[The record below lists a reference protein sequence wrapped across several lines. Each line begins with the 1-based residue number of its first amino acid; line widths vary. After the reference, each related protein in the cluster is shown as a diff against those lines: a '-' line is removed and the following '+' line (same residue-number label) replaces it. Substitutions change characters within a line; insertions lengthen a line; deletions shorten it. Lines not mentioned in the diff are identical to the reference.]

1 MPAQHNKR
9 LRTSGNSGNASHGS
23 AARWLHTLVA
33 LGMMALVMS
42 PMWASSQIGRT
53 VKQRPA
59 ATQQTSSTVKRP
71 TNPQPPQAARKGAKG
86 KNVKRIT
93 PQIPNANRNQ
103 TNKVFLENADLLR
116 ADEAISRDYQVLKGN
131 VRFRRGDM
139 YMFCDSAYFYAE
151 TSSLDAF
158 GHVRMTQGD
167 TLWVYSD
174 VLHYYGEQ
182 GVAELRSNVRLENR
196 STTLLTD
203 ALDYEINS
211 NVGYYFDGGTIVDNR
226 NNTELKSQFGR
237 YELDTKQAEFSRNV
251 HLVND
256 QYEMFTDMLEY
267 NTQSHVAHITT
278 KTLIVSDSN
287 TINTTNGWYNTSA
300 DDATLYER
308 SLITAK
314 DGKTLLGDTVYYN
327 RKHNYGEAR
336 GNVVI
341 TDPSN
346 KVILDGD
353 RGYHDDNVHY
363 SYVTGRAR
371 AREFSQKDTIY
382 LHADTLCTL
391 INYVVNDSVNDSV
404 RVLRAFNQVR
414 FFRSD
419 VQGICDSLQLS
430 EADTIINM
438 YRHAVV
444 WNLERQIFGDEINIH
459 LNDSAADWATLPTG
473 GFMAEH
479 LGEIYYDQLSG
490 KKMKA
495 WFENKELRQLDVDGN
510 VQVIMFPE
518 EKDSTYNKMVNAES
532 SHMRLNLKAKQEV
545 DRITLWPE
553 VTGKVTPLYLAKKAD
568 MYLPQFK
575 WYDTLR
581 PQSPEDIYDVSEE
594 KRQLIQTIEGG
605 TRRRS
610 GSNATAPAAT
620 VIPQN
625 NNNDNQG
632 TNPKPDNNSHE

>member
-1 MPAQHNKR
+1 
-9 LRTSGNSGNASHGS
+9 
-23 AARWLHTLVA
+23 
-33 LGMMALVMS
+33 MALMMS
-42 PMWASSQIGRT
+42 PMLWAQQP
-53 VKQRPA
+53 QRSTRVRA
-59 ATQQTSSTVKRP
+59 AAPRSSTIKRP
-71 TNPQPPQAARKGAKG
+71 TNPQPAQAARKGSKG
-86 KNVKRIT
+86 RSVSRIT
-93 PQIPNANRNQ
+93 PQIPKANRNQ
-103 TNKVFLENADLLR
+103 TNKVFLENADILK
-116 ADEAISRDYQVLKGN
+116 ANEYISRDYQVLKGN

-158 GHVRMTQGD
+158 GNVRMTQGD

-174 VLHYYGEQ
+174 VLHYYGDQ

-226 NNTELKSQFGR
+226 NNTELKSQYGR
-237 YELDTKQAEFSRNV
+237 YELDTKQAEFSRDV
-251 HLVND
+251 HLIND
-256 QYEMFTDMLEY
+256 RYEMFTDMLDY
-267 NTQSHVAHITT
+267 NTQTHIAHITSE
-278 KTLIVSDSN
+278 TLIVSDSN

-308 SLITAK
+308 AVITAK

-327 RKHNYGEAR
+327 RKRNYGEAR

-353 RGYHDDNVHY
+353 YGYHDDNAHY
-363 SYVTGRAR
+363 SYVTRRAR

-391 INYVVNDSVNDSV
+391 INHVVNDSVNDSV

-414 FFRSD
+414 FYRND
-419 VQGICDSLQLS
+419 VQGISDSLQLS

-438 YRHAVV
+438 YNHAVV
-444 WNLERQIFGDEINIH
+444 WNLERQIFGDEINVH
-459 LNDSAADWATLPTG
+459 LNDSAADWAMLPLG

-495 WFENKELRQLDVDGN
+495 WFEEKELRRLDVDGN
-510 VQVIMFPE
+510 VQVIMFPQ
-518 EKDSTYNKMVNAES
+518 EKDSTYNKMVSAES
-532 SHMRLNLKAKQEV
+532 SYMRLNLKPKQEV
-545 DRITLWPE
+545 DRITMWPE
-553 VTGKVTPLYLAKKAD
+553 VSGKVTPLYLAKKAD
-568 MYLPQFK
+568 LYLPQFQ
-575 WYDTLR
+575 WYDALR
-581 PQSPEDIYDVSEE
+581 PKSPDDIYDVSEE
-594 KRQLIQTIEGG
+594 LKQLMRTIQGG
-605 TRRRS
+605 TRRRA
-610 GSNATAPAAT
+610 GANAGLASSSPDQAASET
-620 VIPQN
+620 TLQN
-625 NNNDNQG
+625 SD
-632 TNPKPDNNSHE
+632 PSHE

>member
-1 MPAQHNKR
+1 MSASHDKRPWSVNSR
-9 LRTSGNSGNASHGS
+9 LRHVI
-23 AARWLHTLVA
+23 AACCV
-33 LGMMALVMS
+33 MALMMS
-42 PMWASSQIGRT
+42 PVVLAQT
-53 VKQRPA
+53 
-59 ATQQTSSTVKRP
+59 TSSRSIKPRVTQPVKKKPAP
-71 TNPQPPQAARKGAKG
+71 TNPQPAQAARKGAKG
-86 KNVKRIT
+86 PKVSRIT
-93 PQIPNANRNQ
+93 PQIPKANRNQ
-103 TNKVFLENADLLR
+103 TNKVFLENADVLS
-116 ADEAISRDYQVLKGN
+116 ANEAISTDYQVLKGN

-174 VLHYYGEQ
+174 VLHYYGNQ
-182 GVAELRSNVRLENR
+182 GVAELRHNVRLENR

-226 NNTELKSQFGR
+226 NNTELSSQYGR
-237 YELDTKQAEFSRNV
+237 YELDTKQAEFSRDV

-256 QYEMFTDMLEY
+256 RYEMFTELLDY
-267 NTQSHVAHITT
+267 NTQSHIAHITSE
-278 KTLIVSDSN
+278 TLIASDSN

-308 SLITAK
+308 ALIKAK
-314 DGKTLLGDTVYYN
+314 DGKTLQGDTVYYN
-327 RKHNYGEAR
+327 RSHNYGEAR

-353 RGYHDDNVHY
+353 YGYHDDNAHY
-363 SYVTGRAR
+363 SYVTRRAR

-391 INYVVNDSVNDSV
+391 INHVVNDSVNDSV

-414 FFRSD
+414 FYRSD

-444 WNLERQIFGDEINIH
+444 WNQERQIFGDEINIH

-495 WFENKELRQLDVDGN
+495 WFEEKELRRLDVDGN
-510 VQVIMFPE
+510 VQVIMFPQ

-532 SHMRLNLKAKQEV
+532 SYMRLNLKPKQEV
-545 DRITLWPE
+545 DRITMWPE
-553 VTGKVTPLYLAKKAD
+553 VTGKVTPLYLARNAD
-568 MYLPQFK
+568 MYLPQFH
-575 WYDTLR
+575 WYDMLR
-581 PQSPEDIYDVSEE
+581 PQTPDDIFDLTEE
-594 KRQLIQTIEGG
+594 QRNLWKSVEGG

-610 GSNATAPAAT
+610 GSNAGVVTQPT
-620 VIPQN
+620 QDKETTLQPVEMP
-625 NNNDNQG
+625 
-632 TNPKPDNNSHE
+632 

>member
-1 MPAQHNKR
+1 MSASHDKRPWSVNSR
-9 LRTSGNSGNASHGS
+9 LRHVI
-23 AARWLHTLVA
+23 AACCV
-33 LGMMALVMS
+33 MALMMS
-42 PMWASSQIGRT
+42 PVVLAQT
-53 VKQRPA
+53 
-59 ATQQTSSTVKRP
+59 TSSRSIKPRVTQPVKKKPAP
-71 TNPQPPQAARKGAKG
+71 TNPQPAQAARKGAKG
-86 KNVKRIT
+86 PKVSRIT
-93 PQIPNANRNQ
+93 PQIPKANRNQ
-103 TNKVFLENADLLR
+103 TNKVFLENADVLS
-116 ADEAISRDYQVLKGN
+116 ANEAISTDYQVLKGN

-174 VLHYYGEQ
+174 VLHYYGNQ
-182 GVAELRSNVRLENR
+182 GVAELRHNVRLENR

-226 NNTELKSQFGR
+226 NNTELSSQYGR
-237 YELDTKQAEFSRNV
+237 YELDTKQAEFSRDV

-256 QYEMFTDMLEY
+256 RYEMFTELLDY
-267 NTQSHVAHITT
+267 NTQSHIAHITSE
-278 KTLIVSDSN
+278 TLIVSDSN

-308 SLITAK
+308 ALIKAK
-314 DGKTLLGDTVYYN
+314 DGKTLQGDTVYYN
-327 RKHNYGEAR
+327 RSHNYGEAR

-353 RGYHDDNVHY
+353 YGYHDDNAHY
-363 SYVTGRAR
+363 SYVTRRAR

-391 INYVVNDSVNDSV
+391 INHVVNDSVNNSV

-414 FFRSD
+414 FYRSD

-444 WNLERQIFGDEINIH
+444 WNQERQIFGDEINIH

-495 WFENKELRQLDVDGN
+495 WFEEKELRRLDVDGN
-510 VQVIMFPE
+510 VQVIMFPQ

-532 SHMRLNLKAKQEV
+532 SYMRLNLKPKQEV
-545 DRITLWPE
+545 DRITMWPE
-553 VTGKVTPLYLAKKAD
+553 VTGKVTPLYLARKAD
-568 MYLPQFK
+568 MYLPQFH
-575 WYDTLR
+575 WYDMLR
-581 PQSPEDIYDVSEE
+581 PQTPDDIFDLTEE
-594 KRQLIQTIEGG
+594 QRSLWKSVEGG

-610 GSNATAPAAT
+610 GSNAGVVSQPTQDKETTLQP
-620 VIPQN
+620 VEMP
-625 NNNDNQG
+625 
-632 TNPKPDNNSHE
+632 

>member
-1 MPAQHNKR
+1 MFTSHYKR
-9 LRTSGNSGNASHGS
+9 HLVVST
-23 AARWLHTLVA
+23 RWRHFIVA
-33 LGMMALVMS
+33 CGVMMLVMS
-42 PMWASSQIGRT
+42 PVVWAQNPVGNRRPTTMQHIK
-53 VKQRPA
+53 KQP
-59 ATQQTSSTVKRP
+59 TP
-71 TNPQPPQAARKGAKG
+71 TNPQPPQAARKGSKG
-86 KNVKRIT
+86 PSVSRIT
-93 PQIPNANRNQ
+93 PQIPKVNRNQ
-103 TNKVFLENADLLR
+103 TNKVFLENADILK
-116 ADEAISRDYQVLKGN
+116 ANEAISRDYQVLKGN

-139 YMFCDSAYFYAE
+139 YMFCDSAYFYPE

-174 VLHYYGEQ
+174 VLHYYGDQ

-211 NVGYYFDGGTIVDNR
+211 NVGYYFNGGTIVDNR
-226 NNTELKSQFGR
+226 NNTELRSQYGR
-237 YELDTKQAEFSRNV
+237 YELDTKQAEFSRDV

-256 QYEMFTDMLEY
+256 RYEMFTDLLDY
-267 NTQSHVAHITT
+267 NTQSHIAHITSET
-278 KTLIVSDSN
+278 FIISDSN

-308 SLITAK
+308 ALITAK

-327 RKHNYGEAR
+327 RSRNYGEAR
-336 GNVVI
+336 GDVVI
-341 TDPSN
+341 TDPGN
-346 KVILDGD
+346 KVILDGNY
-353 RGYHDDNVHY
+353 GYHDDNAHY
-363 SYVTGRAR
+363 SFVTGRAR

-391 INYVVNDSVNDSV
+391 INFVPNDSTGGDSV

-414 FFRSD
+414 FYRSD

-438 YRHAVV
+438 YNHAVV

-479 LGEIYYDQLSG
+479 LGEVYYDQLSG

-495 WFENKELRQLDVDGN
+495 WFEEKELRRLDVDGN
-510 VQVIMFPE
+510 VQVIMFPQE
-518 EKDSTYNKMVNAES
+518 EDSTYNKMVNAES
-532 SHMRLNLKAKQEV
+532 SYLRLNLKPKQEV
-545 DRITLWPE
+545 DRITMWPE
-553 VTGKVTPLYLAKKAD
+553 VSGKVTPLYLVRKTEL
-568 MYLPQFK
+568 YLPQFQ
-575 WYDTLR
+575 WYDALR
-581 PQSPEDIYDVSEE
+581 PKTPDDIYDVSDEL
-594 KRQLIQTIEGG
+594 KQMVQSIQGG

-610 GSNATAPAAT
+610 GSNATSSTPTPAGSEPSSNLST
-620 VIPQN
+620 LETSEQP
-625 NNNDNQG
+625 
-632 TNPKPDNNSHE
+632 

>member
-1 MPAQHNKR
+1 MSFFEKQR
-9 LRTSGNSGNASHGS
+9 VSG
-23 AARWLHTLVA
+23 ARWQHAVVA
-33 LGMMALVMS
+33 CWIMALMMA
-42 PMWASSQIGRT
+42 PMVLAQNPSHA
-53 VKQRPA
+53 VKTRVAQPQRVNKHKP
-59 ATQQTSSTVKRP
+59 S
-71 TNPQPPQAARKGAKG
+71 NPQPAQAARKGAKG
-86 KNVKRIT
+86 PKVSRIT
-93 PQIPNANRNQ
+93 PQIPKANRNQ
-103 TNKVFLENADLLR
+103 TNKVFLENADILS
-116 ADEAISRDYQVLKGN
+116 ANEAVSTDYQVLKGN
-131 VRFRRGDM
+131 VRFRRGNM
-139 YMFCDSAYFYAE
+139 YMFCDSAYFYPE

-158 GHVRMTQGD
+158 GNVRMTEAD

-174 VLHYYGEQ
+174 VLHYYGDQ

-226 NNTELKSQFGR
+226 NNTELTSQFGR

-251 HLVND
+251 HLIND
-256 QYEMFTDMLEY
+256 RYEMFTDLLDY
-267 NTQSHVAHITT
+267 NTQSHIAKISSQ
-278 KTLIVSDSN
+278 TLIVSDSN

-308 SLITAK
+308 ALLTAK
-314 DGKTLLGDTVYYN
+314 DGKTLEGDTVYYN
-327 RKHNYGEAR
+327 RNRNYGEAR

-353 RGYHDDNVHY
+353 YGYHDDNAHY
-363 SYVTGRAR
+363 SYVTRHAR

-391 INYVVNDSVNDSV
+391 INHIVNDSVNDSV

-414 FFRSD
+414 FYRSD

-438 YRHAVV
+438 YNHAVV
-444 WNLERQIFGDEINIH
+444 WNLERQIFGDEINVH
-459 LNDSAADWATLPTG
+459 LNDSAADWATLPIG

-495 WFENKELRQLDVDGN
+495 WFEEKELRRLDVDGN

-532 SHMRLNLKAKQEV
+532 SYMRLNLKPKQEV
-545 DRITLWPE
+545 DRITMWPE
-553 VTGKVTPLYLAKKAD
+553 VTGKVTPLYLARKAD
-568 MYLPQFK
+568 MYLPQFH
-575 WYDTLR
+575 WYDMLR
-581 PQSPEDIYDVSEE
+581 PQTPDDIFDMTEE
-594 KRQLIQTIEGG
+594 QRNLWKSVEGG

-610 GSNATAPAAT
+610 GSNAGVVSQPTQDKETTLQP
-620 VIPQN
+620 VEMP
-625 NNNDNQG
+625 
-632 TNPKPDNNSHE
+632 

>member
-1 MPAQHNKR
+1 MACC
-9 LRTSGNSGNASHGS
+9 L
-23 AARWLHTLVA
+23 
-33 LGMMALVMS
+33 MALMMS
-42 PMWASSQIGRT
+42 PVVWAQNPVKSVKTRSVQT
-53 VKQRPA
+53 VNKHKP
-59 ATQQTSSTVKRP
+59 S
-71 TNPQPPQAARKGAKG
+71 NPQPPQAARKGAKG
-86 KNVKRIT
+86 PKVTRIT
-93 PQIPNANRNQ
+93 PQIPKANRNQ
-103 TNKVFLENADLLR
+103 TNKVFLENADLLK
-116 ADEAISRDYQVLKGN
+116 ADENISRDYQVLKGN

-174 VLHYYGEQ
+174 VLHYYGDQ

-226 NNTELKSQFGR
+226 NNTELSSAYGR
-237 YELDTKQAEFSRNV
+237 YELDTKQAEFSRDV

-256 QYEMFTDMLEY
+256 RYEMFTDLLDY
-267 NTQSHVAHITT
+267 NTQSHIAHITSE
-278 KTLIVSDSN
+278 TLIVSDSN

-308 SLITAK
+308 ALITAK

-327 RKHNYGEAR
+327 RSRNYGEAR

-341 TDPSN
+341 TDPGN
-346 KVILDGD
+346 KVILDGNY
-353 RGYHDDNVHY
+353 GYHDDNAHY
-363 SYVTGRAR
+363 SFVTGRAR

-391 INYVVNDSVNDSV
+391 INHVVTDSVNDSV

-414 FFRSD
+414 FYRND

-438 YRHAVV
+438 YNHAVV
-444 WNLERQIFGDEINIH
+444 WNLERQIFGDEINVH

-479 LGEIYYDQLSG
+479 LGENYYDQLSG

-495 WFENKELRQLDVDGN
+495 WFEDKELRRLDVDGN
-510 VQVIMFPE
+510 VQVIMFPQ

-532 SHMRLNLKAKQEV
+532 SFMRLNLKAKQEV
-545 DRITLWPE
+545 DRIIMWPE
-553 VTGKVTPLYLAKKAD
+553 VSGRVTPLYLAKKSD
-568 MYLPQFK
+568 MYLPQFQ
-575 WYDTLR
+575 WYDALR
-581 PQSPEDIYDVSEE
+581 PKTPDDIYDVSEE
-594 KRQLIQTIEGG
+594 LKQVMKSIQGG

-610 GSNATAPAAT
+610 GSNANAVVPENTSVST
-620 VIPQN
+620 ELS
-625 NNNDNQG
+625 
-632 TNPKPDNNSHE
+632 TPKTDEKP

>member
-1 MPAQHNKR
+1 MR
-9 LRTSGNSGNASHGS
+9 
-23 AARWLHTLVA
+23 HTLDRTIDARPRHA
-33 LGMMALVMS
+33 LMACVVMALLMS
-42 PMWASSQIGRT
+42 PMLWGQNNIRT
-53 VKQRPA
+53 SKPRAAQVVKKRPA
-59 ATQQTSSTVKRP
+59 P
-71 TNPQPPQAARKGAKG
+71 TNPQPVQAARKGAKG
-86 KNVKRIT
+86 PTVSRIT
-93 PQIPNANRNQ
+93 PQIPKANRNQ
-103 TNKVFLENADLLR
+103 TNKVFLENADLLS
-116 ADEAISRDYQVLKGN
+116 ANEAVSTDYQVLKGN

-174 VLHYYGEQ
+174 VLHYYGDQ
-182 GVAELRSNVRLENR
+182 GVAELRNNVRLENR

-226 NNTELKSQFGR
+226 NNTELSSKYGR
-237 YELDTKQAEFSRNV
+237 YELDTKQAEFSRDV
-251 HLVND
+251 HLIND
-256 QYEMFTDMLEY
+256 RYEMFTDLLDY
-267 NTQSHVAHITT
+267 NTQNHIAHITSE
-278 KTLIVSDSN
+278 TLIVSDSN
-287 TINTTNGWYNTSA
+287 TINTTNGWYNTGA
-300 DDATLYER
+300 DDATLYQR
-308 SLITAK
+308 ALITAK

-327 RKHNYGEAR
+327 RKFNYGEAR

-341 TDPSN
+341 TDPVN

-353 RGYHDDNVHY
+353 YGYHDENTHY
-363 SYVTGRAR
+363 SYVTRGAR

-391 INYVVNDSVNDSV
+391 INAVTTDSLTDSV

-419 VQGICDSLQLS
+419 IQGICDSLQLS

-444 WNLERQIFGDEINIH
+444 WNLDRQIFGDEINVH
-459 LNDSAADWATLPTG
+459 LNDSTADWATLPAG
-473 GFMAEH
+473 GLMAEH

-495 WFENKELRQLDVDGN
+495 YFDNKELRQLDVDGN
-510 VQVIMFPE
+510 VQVIMFPQ
-518 EKDSTYNKMVNAES
+518 EKDSTYNKMVSAES
-532 SHMRLNLKAKQEV
+532 SYMRLNLKAKQEV
-545 DRITLWPE
+545 DRITMWPE
-553 VTGKVTPLYLAKKAD
+553 VSGKVTPLFLAKKAD
-568 MYLPQFK
+568 MYLPQFQ
-575 WYDTLR
+575 WYDALR
-581 PQSPEDIYDVSEE
+581 PKTADDIFDVSDDL
-594 KRQLIQTIEGG
+594 KQLMRGIEGA

-610 GSNATAPAAT
+610 GSNAATPVVAGDAP
-620 VIPQN
+620 V
-625 NNNDNQG
+625 
-632 TNPKPDNNSHE
+632 PDQLQISETP

>member
-1 MPAQHNKR
+1 MFASHNKR
-9 LRTSGNSGNASHGS
+9 HSTVNSRLRHVI
-23 AARWLHTLVA
+23 VA
-33 LGMMALVMS
+33 CCLMALMMS
-42 PMWASSQIGRT
+42 PVVWAQNPVKSVKTRSVQT
-53 VKQRPA
+53 VNKHKP
-59 ATQQTSSTVKRP
+59 S
-71 TNPQPPQAARKGAKG
+71 NPQQPQAARKGAKG
-86 KNVKRIT
+86 PKVTRIT
-93 PQIPNANRNQ
+93 PQIPKANRNQ
-103 TNKVFLENADLLR
+103 TNKVFLENADLLK
-116 ADEAISRDYQVLKGN
+116 ADENISRDYQVLKGN

-174 VLHYYGEQ
+174 VLHYYGDQ

-226 NNTELKSQFGR
+226 NNTELSSAYGR
-237 YELDTKQAEFSRNV
+237 YELDTKQAEFSRDV

-256 QYEMFTDMLEY
+256 RYEMFTDLLDY
-267 NTQSHVAHITT
+267 NTQSHIAHITSE
-278 KTLIVSDSN
+278 TLIVSDSN

-308 SLITAK
+308 ALITAK

-327 RKHNYGEAR
+327 RSRNYGEAR

-341 TDPSN
+341 TDPGN
-346 KVILDGD
+346 KVILDGNY
-353 RGYHDDNVHY
+353 GYHDDNAHY
-363 SYVTGRAR
+363 SFVTGRAR

-391 INYVVNDSVNDSV
+391 INHVVTDSVNDSV

-414 FFRSD
+414 FYRND

-438 YRHAVV
+438 YNHAVV
-444 WNLERQIFGDEINIH
+444 WNLERQIFGDEINVH

-479 LGEIYYDQLSG
+479 LGENYYDQLSG

-495 WFENKELRQLDVDGN
+495 WFEDKELRRLDVDGN
-510 VQVIMFPE
+510 VQVIMFPQ

-532 SHMRLNLKAKQEV
+532 SFMRLNLKAKQEV
-545 DRITLWPE
+545 DRIIMWPE
-553 VTGKVTPLYLAKKAD
+553 VSGRVTPLYLAKKSD
-568 MYLPQFK
+568 MYLPQFQ
-575 WYDTLR
+575 WYDALR
-581 PQSPEDIYDVSEE
+581 PKTPDDIYDVSEE
-594 KRQLIQTIEGG
+594 LKQVMKSIQGG

-610 GSNATAPAAT
+610 GSNANAVVPENASVSTELST
-620 VIPQN
+620 
-625 NNNDNQG
+625 
-632 TNPKPDNNSHE
+632 PKTDEMP

>member
-1 MPAQHNKR
+1 M
-9 LRTSGNSGNASHGS
+9 
-23 AARWLHTLVA
+23 
-33 LGMMALVMS
+33 
-42 PMWASSQIGRT
+42 
-53 VKQRPA
+53 
-59 ATQQTSSTVKRP
+59 
-71 TNPQPPQAARKGAKG
+71 
-86 KNVKRIT
+86 
-93 PQIPNANRNQ
+93 
-103 TNKVFLENADLLR
+103 
-116 ADEAISRDYQVLKGN
+116 
-131 VRFRRGDM
+131 
-139 YMFCDSAYFYAE
+139 
-151 TSSLDAF
+151 
-158 GHVRMTQGD
+158 
-167 TLWVYSD
+167 
-174 VLHYYGEQ
+174 LHYYGDQ
-182 GVAELRSNVRLENR
+182 GVAELRHNVRLENR

-226 NNTELKSQFGR
+226 NHTELSSQYGR

-251 HLVND
+251 HLIND
-256 QYEMFTDMLEY
+256 RYEMFTDLLDY
-267 NTQSHVAHITT
+267 NTQTHIAHITSE
-278 KTLIVSDSN
+278 TLIVSDSN

-300 DDATLYER
+300 DDATLYQR

-327 RKHNYGEAR
+327 RKLNYGEAR
-336 GNVVI
+336 GNVII

-353 RGYHDDNVHY
+353 YGYHDDNAHY
-363 SYVTGRAR
+363 SYVTRRAR

-391 INYVVNDSVNDSV
+391 INHIVNDSVNDSV

-414 FFRSD
+414 FYRND
-419 VQGICDSLQLS
+419 IQGICDSLQLS

-444 WNLERQIFGDEINIH
+444 WNLERQIFGDEINVH
-459 LNDSAADWATLPTG
+459 LNDSTADWATLPTG

-510 VQVIMFPE
+510 VQVIMFPQ

-532 SHMRLNLKAKQEV
+532 SYMRLNLKPKQEV
-545 DRITLWPE
+545 DRITMWPE
-553 VTGKVTPLYLAKKAD
+553 VSGKVTPLFLAKKAD
-568 MYLPQFK
+568 MYLPQFQ
-575 WYDTLR
+575 WYDALR
-581 PQSPEDIYDVSEE
+581 PKTPDDIYDVSDEL
-594 KRQLIQTIEGG
+594 KQVMRSIQGG

-610 GSNATAPAAT
+610 GSGASAPA
-620 VIPQN
+620 V
-625 NNNDNQG
+625 DNAVSSVE
-632 TNPKPDNNSHE
+632 TNLQISDSHE

>member
-1 MPAQHNKR
+1 MLWAQQPQR
-9 LRTSGNSGNASHGS
+9 STRVR
-23 AARWLHTLVA
+23 AAAPR
-33 LGMMALVMS
+33 
-42 PMWASSQIGRT
+42 
-53 VKQRPA
+53 
-59 ATQQTSSTVKRP
+59 SSTIKRP
-71 TNPQPPQAARKGAKG
+71 TNPQHAQAARKGSKG
-86 KNVKRIT
+86 RSVSRIT
-93 PQIPNANRNQ
+93 PQIPKANRNQ
-103 TNKVFLENADLLR
+103 TNKVFLENADILK
-116 ADEAISRDYQVLKGN
+116 ANEYISRDYQVLKGN

-158 GHVRMTQGD
+158 GNVRMTQGD

-174 VLHYYGEQ
+174 VLHYYGDQ

-226 NNTELKSQFGR
+226 NNTELKSQYGR
-237 YELDTKQAEFSRNV
+237 YELDTKQAEFSRDV
-251 HLVND
+251 HLIND
-256 QYEMFTDMLEY
+256 RYEMFTDMLDY
-267 NTQSHVAHITT
+267 NTQTHIAHITSE
-278 KTLIVSDSN
+278 TLIVSDSN

-308 SLITAK
+308 AVITAK

-327 RKHNYGEAR
+327 RKRNYGEAR

-353 RGYHDDNVHY
+353 YGYHDDNAHY
-363 SYVTGRAR
+363 SYVTRRAR

-391 INYVVNDSVNDSV
+391 INHVVNDSVNDSV

-414 FFRSD
+414 FYRND

-438 YRHAVV
+438 YNHAVV
-444 WNLERQIFGDEINIH
+444 WNLERQIFGDEINVH
-459 LNDSAADWATLPTG
+459 LNDSAADWAMLPLG

-495 WFENKELRQLDVDGN
+495 WFEEKELRRLDVDGN
-510 VQVIMFPE
+510 VQVIMFPQ
-518 EKDSTYNKMVNAES
+518 EKDSTYNKMVSAES
-532 SHMRLNLKAKQEV
+532 SYMRLNLKPKQEV
-545 DRITLWPE
+545 DRITMWPE
-553 VTGKVTPLYLAKKAD
+553 VSGKVTPLYLAKKAD
-568 MYLPQFK
+568 LYLPQFQ
-575 WYDTLR
+575 WYDALR
-581 PQSPEDIYDVSEE
+581 PKSPDDIYDVSEE
-594 KRQLIQTIEGG
+594 LKQLMRTIQGG
-605 TRRRS
+605 TRRRA
-610 GSNATAPAAT
+610 GANAGLASSSPDQAASET
-620 VIPQN
+620 TLQN
-625 NNNDNQG
+625 SD
-632 TNPKPDNNSHE
+632 PSHE

>member
-1 MPAQHNKR
+1 MAVY
-9 LRTSGNSGNASHGS
+9 SGKQYRSGAS
-23 AARWLHTLVA
+23 RWRQVIVA
-33 LGMMALVMS
+33 CCVMALMMS
-42 PMWASSQIGRT
+42 PMLWAQQP
-53 VKQRPA
+53 QRSTRVRA
-59 ATQQTSSTVKRP
+59 AAPRSSTIKRP
-71 TNPQPPQAARKGAKG
+71 TNPQHAQAARKGSKG
-86 KNVKRIT
+86 PSVSRIT
-93 PQIPNANRNQ
+93 PQIPKANRNQ
-103 TNKVFLENADLLR
+103 TNKVFLENADILK
-116 ADEAISRDYQVLKGN
+116 ANEYISRDYQVLKGN

-158 GHVRMTQGD
+158 GNVRMTQGD

-174 VLHYYGEQ
+174 VLHYYGDQ

-226 NNTELKSQFGR
+226 NNTELKSQYGR
-237 YELDTKQAEFSRNV
+237 YELDTKQAEFSRDV
-251 HLVND
+251 HLIND
-256 QYEMFTDMLEY
+256 RYEMFTDMLDY
-267 NTQSHVAHITT
+267 NTQTHIAHITSE
-278 KTLIVSDSN
+278 TLIVSDSN

-308 SLITAK
+308 AVITAK

-327 RKHNYGEAR
+327 RKRNYGEAR

-341 TDPSN
+341 TDPTN

-353 RGYHDDNVHY
+353 YGYHDDNAHY
-363 SYVTGRAR
+363 SYVTRRAR

-391 INYVVNDSVNDSV
+391 INHVVNDSVNDSV

-414 FFRSD
+414 FYRND

-438 YRHAVV
+438 YNHAVV
-444 WNLERQIFGDEINIH
+444 WNLERQIFGDEINVH
-459 LNDSAADWATLPTG
+459 LNDSAADWAMLPLG

-495 WFENKELRQLDVDGN
+495 WFEEKELRRLDVDGN
-510 VQVIMFPE
+510 VQVIMFPQ
-518 EKDSTYNKMVNAES
+518 EKDSTYNKMVSAES
-532 SHMRLNLKAKQEV
+532 SYMRLNLKPKQEV
-545 DRITLWPE
+545 DRITMWPE
-553 VTGKVTPLYLAKKAD
+553 VSGKVTPLYLAKKAD
-568 MYLPQFK
+568 LYLPQFQ
-575 WYDTLR
+575 WYDALR
-581 PQSPEDIYDVSEE
+581 PKSPDDIYDVSEE
-594 KRQLIQTIEGG
+594 LKQLMRTIQGG
-605 TRRRS
+605 TRRRA
-610 GSNATAPAAT
+610 GANAGLASSSPDQAASET
-620 VIPQN
+620 TLQN
-625 NNNDNQG
+625 SD
-632 TNPKPDNNSHE
+632 PSHE

>member
-1 MPAQHNKR
+1 MLVACCLMALLMSPVVWAQSPVRAVKP
-9 LRTSGNSGNASHGS
+9 RTSQ
-23 AARWLHTLVA
+23 
-33 LGMMALVMS
+33 
-42 PMWASSQIGRT
+42 PMVR
-53 VKQRPA
+53 RPA
-59 ATQQTSSTVKRP
+59 P
-71 TNPQPPQAARKGAKG
+71 TNPQPVLAARKGAKG
-86 KNVKRIT
+86 PTVSRIT

-103 TNKVFLENADLLR
+103 TNKVFLENADLLK
-116 ADEAISRDYQVLKGN
+116 ANENISRDYQVLKGD

-139 YMFCDSAYFYAE
+139 YMFCDSAYFYPE

-158 GHVRMTQGD
+158 GNVRMTQGD

-174 VLHYYGEQ
+174 VLHYYGDQ

-226 NNTELKSQFGR
+226 NNTELTSQFGR
-237 YELDTKQAEFSRNV
+237 YELDTKQAEFSRDV
-251 HLVND
+251 HLIND
-256 QYEMFTDMLEY
+256 RYEMFTDLLDY
-267 NTQSHVAHITT
+267 NTQSHIAHITSE
-278 KTLIVSDSN
+278 TLIVSDSN

-300 DDATLYER
+300 DDATLYQR

-314 DGKTLLGDTVYYN
+314 DGKTLQGDTVYYN

-336 GNVVI
+336 GAVLI

-353 RGYHDDNVHY
+353 YGYHDDNAHY

-371 AREFSQKDTIY
+371 AREFSQQDTIY

-391 INYVVNDSVNDSV
+391 INHVVNDSVNDSV

-414 FFRSD
+414 FYRSD

-444 WNLERQIFGDEINIH
+444 WNLERQIFGDEINVH

-495 WFENKELRQLDVDGN
+495 WFEDKELRRLDVDGN
-510 VQVIMFPE
+510 VQVIMFPQ

-532 SHMRLNLKAKQEV
+532 SYMRLNLKPKQEV
-545 DRITLWPE
+545 DRITMWPE
-553 VTGKVTPLYLAKKAD
+553 VSGKVTPLFLAKRAD
-568 MYLPQFK
+568 IYLPQFK
-575 WYDTLR
+575 WYDELR
-581 PQSPEDIYDVSEE
+581 PKTPEDIYDVSDEL
-594 KRQLIQTIEGG
+594 KQLMRSIEGG

-610 GSNATAPAAT
+610 GSNATEPTAVETPKAAT
-620 VIPQN
+620 LTPVLIETP
-625 NNNDNQG
+625 
-632 TNPKPDNNSHE
+632 

>member
-1 MPAQHNKR
+1 MFASHDKRPVIVSSRLRYLLVACCVMALMMSPVALAQHQSR
-9 LRTSGNSGNASHGS
+9 
-23 AARWLHTLVA
+23 A
-33 LGMMALVMS
+33 LPG
-42 PMWASSQIGRT
+42 
-53 VKQRPA
+53 
-59 ATQQTSSTVKRP
+59 ATQPVKKTVTK
-71 TNPQPPQAARKGAKG
+71 NPQPPKAAQKGAKG
-86 KNVKRIT
+86 PKVSRIT
-93 PQIPNANRNQ
+93 PQIPKANRHQ
-103 TNKVFLENADLLR
+103 SNKVFLENADLLS
-116 ADEAISRDYQVLKGN
+116 ANEAISTDYQVLKGN
-131 VRFRRGDM
+131 VRFRRNDM

-158 GHVRMTQGD
+158 GNVRMTQGD

-174 VLHYYGEQ
+174 VLHYYGDQ
-182 GVAELRSNVRLENR
+182 GVAELRNNVRLENR

-226 NNTELKSQFGR
+226 NNTELSSRYGR
-237 YELDTKQAEFSRNV
+237 YELDTKQAEFSRDV

-256 QYEMFTDMLEY
+256 RYEMFTDLLDY
-267 NTQSHVAHITT
+267 NTQTHIAHITSE
-278 KTLIVSDSN
+278 TLIVSDSN

-308 SLITAK
+308 ALITAK
-314 DGKTLLGDTVYYN
+314 DGKTLQGDTVYYN

-346 KVILDGD
+346 KVILDGGY
-353 RGYHDDNVHY
+353 GYHDDNAHY
-363 SYVTGRAR
+363 SYVTRRAR

-391 INYVVNDSVNDSV
+391 INHVVNDSVNDSV

-414 FFRSD
+414 FFRND

-444 WNLERQIFGDEINIH
+444 WNLERQISGDEINIH

-473 GFMAEH
+473 GLMAEH

-495 WFENKELRQLDVDGN
+495 WFEEKELRRLDVDGN
-510 VQVIMFPE
+510 VQVIMFPQE
-518 EKDSTYNKMVNAES
+518 DDSTYNKMVNAES
-532 SHMRLNLKAKQEV
+532 SYLRLNLKPKQEV
-545 DRITLWPE
+545 DRITMWPE
-553 VTGKVTPLYLAKKAD
+553 VSGSVTPLFLAKNAD
-568 MYLPQFK
+568 MYLPQFH
-575 WYDTLR
+575 WYDMLR
-581 PQSPEDIYDVSEE
+581 PASPDDIYELTEE
-594 KRQLIQTIEGG
+594 QKLIWQSVEGG

-610 GSNATAPAAT
+610 GSNAATTATTT
-620 VIPQN
+620 VAIDQPS
-625 NNNDNQG
+625 
-632 TNPKPDNNSHE
+632 TTTPESIEKP

>member
-1 MPAQHNKR
+1 MVASPNKWK
-9 LRTSGNSGNASHGS
+9 GIFNARYRHVLM
-23 AARWLHTLVA
+23 ACCL
-33 LGMMALVMS
+33 MALMMS
-42 PMWASSQIGRT
+42 PMVWAQTPRSSKPRT
-53 VKQRPA
+53 AMQRP
-59 ATQQTSSTVKRP
+59 KRPQP
-71 TNPQPPQAARKGAKG
+71 TNPQPAQAARKGAKG
-86 KNVKRIT
+86 PKVSRIT
-93 PQIPNANRNQ
+93 PQIPKANRNQ
-103 TNKVFLENADLLR
+103 SNKVFLENADILS
-116 ADEAISRDYQVLKGN
+116 ANEAISTDYQVLKGN

-158 GHVRMTQGD
+158 GNVRMTQGD

-174 VLHYYGEQ
+174 VLHYYGDQ
-182 GVAELRSNVRLENR
+182 GVAELRNNVRLENR

-226 NNTELKSQFGR
+226 NNTELSSQYGR

-256 QYEMFTDMLEY
+256 RYEMFTDLLDY
-267 NTQSHVAHITT
+267 NTQSHIAHITSET
-278 KTLIVSDSN
+278 YIVSDSN

-308 SLITAK
+308 ALITAK
-314 DGKTLLGDTVYYN
+314 DGKTLQGDTVYYN
-327 RKHNYGEAR
+327 RNRNFGEAR
-336 GNVVI
+336 GDVVI

-353 RGYHDDNVHY
+353 YGYHDDNVHY

-391 INYVVNDSVNDSV
+391 INYVVKDSLGGDSV

-414 FFRSD
+414 FYRSD

-438 YRHAVV
+438 YDHAVV

-479 LGEIYYDQLSG
+479 LGEVYYDQLSG

-510 VQVIMFPE
+510 VEVIMFPQE
-518 EKDSTYNKMVNAES
+518 DDSTYNKMVNAES
-532 SHMRLNLKAKQEV
+532 SYLRLNLKPKQEV
-545 DRITLWPE
+545 DRIAMWPE
-553 VTGKVTPLYLAKKAD
+553 VTGRVTPLYLARKTD
-568 MYLPQFK
+568 LYLPQFQ
-575 WYDTLR
+575 WYDALR
-581 PQSPEDIYDVSEE
+581 PKTPDDIYDVSDEL
-594 KRQLIQTIEGG
+594 KQLTQTIQGG
-605 TRRRS
+605 KRRRS
-610 GSNATAPAAT
+610 GSNAGEASAQSAEAT
-620 VIPQN
+620 IA
-625 NNNDNQG
+625 
-632 TNPKPDNNSHE
+632 TNPQPLEKP

>member
-1 MPAQHNKR
+1 MAVY
-9 LRTSGNSGNASHGS
+9 SGKQYRNGAS
-23 AARWLHTLVA
+23 RWRQVIVA
-33 LGMMALVMS
+33 CCVMALMMS
-42 PMWASSQIGRT
+42 PMLWAQQP
-53 VKQRPA
+53 QRSTRVRA
-59 ATQQTSSTVKRP
+59 AAPRSSTVKRP
-71 TNPQPPQAARKGAKG
+71 TNPQPAQAARKGSKG
-86 KNVKRIT
+86 RSVGRIT
-93 PQIPNANRNQ
+93 PQIPKANRNQ
-103 TNKVFLENADLLR
+103 TNKVFLENADILK
-116 ADEAISRDYQVLKGN
+116 ANEYISRDYQVLKGN

-158 GHVRMTQGD
+158 GNVRMTQGD

-174 VLHYYGEQ
+174 VLHYYGDQ

-226 NNTELKSQFGR
+226 NNTELKSQYGR
-237 YELDTKQAEFSRNV
+237 YELDTKQAEFSRDV
-251 HLVND
+251 HLIND
-256 QYEMFTDMLEY
+256 RYEMFTDMLDY
-267 NTQSHVAHITT
+267 NTQTHIAHITSE
-278 KTLIVSDSN
+278 TLIVSDSN

-308 SLITAK
+308 AVITAK

-327 RKHNYGEAR
+327 RKRNYGEAR

-341 TDPSN
+341 TDPTN

-353 RGYHDDNVHY
+353 YGYHDDNAHY
-363 SYVTGRAR
+363 SYVTRRAR

-391 INYVVNDSVNDSV
+391 INHVVNDSVNDSV

-414 FFRSD
+414 FYRND

-438 YRHAVV
+438 YNHAVV
-444 WNLERQIFGDEINIH
+444 WNLERQIFGDEINVH
-459 LNDSAADWATLPTG
+459 LNDSAADWAMLPLG

-495 WFENKELRQLDVDGN
+495 WFEEKELRRLDVDGN
-510 VQVIMFPE
+510 VQVIMFPQ
-518 EKDSTYNKMVNAES
+518 EKDSTYNKMVSAES
-532 SHMRLNLKAKQEV
+532 SYMRLNLKPKQEV
-545 DRITLWPE
+545 DRITMWPE
-553 VTGKVTPLYLAKKAD
+553 VSGKVTPLYLAKKAD
-568 MYLPQFK
+568 LYLPQFQ
-575 WYDTLR
+575 WYDALR
-581 PQSPEDIYDVSEE
+581 PKSPDDIYDVSEE
-594 KRQLIQTIEGG
+594 LKQLMRTIQGG
-605 TRRRS
+605 TRRRA
-610 GSNATAPAAT
+610 GANAGLASSSPDQAASET
-620 VIPQN
+620 TLQN
-625 NNNDNQG
+625 SD
-632 TNPKPDNNSHE
+632 PSHE

>member
-1 MPAQHNKR
+1 MFASPDKQHDNVG
-9 LRTSGNSGNASHGS
+9 TSVT
-23 AARWLHTLVA
+23 RWRRAV
-33 LGMMALVMS
+33 MALCMMLMLMS
-42 PMWASSQIGRT
+42 PVVWAQ
-53 VKQRPA
+53 QRPRA
-59 ATQQTSSTVKRP
+59 VKPRVEKPQNKKKYTP
-71 TNPQPPQAARKGAKG
+71 TNPQQPQAARKGAKG
-86 KNVKRIT
+86 PKVSRIT
-93 PQIPNANRNQ
+93 PQIPKANRNQ
-103 TNKVFLENADLLR
+103 TNKVFLENADILS
-116 ADEAISRDYQVLKGN
+116 ANEAISRDYQVLKGN

-158 GHVRMTQGD
+158 GNVRMTQGD

-174 VLHYYGEQ
+174 VLHYYGDQ

-226 NNTELKSQFGR
+226 NNTELKSQYGR
-237 YELDTKQAEFSRNV
+237 YELDTKQAEFSRDV

-256 QYEMFTDMLEY
+256 RYEMFTDLLDY
-267 NTQSHVAHITT
+267 NTQTHVAHITSE
-278 KTLIVSDSN
+278 TLIVSDSN

-308 SLITAK
+308 ALITAK

-341 TDPSN
+341 TDPTN

-353 RGYHDDNVHY
+353 YGYHDDNAHY
-363 SYVTGRAR
+363 SYVTRRAR

-391 INYVVNDSVNDSV
+391 INHIVNDSVNDSV

-414 FFRSD
+414 FYRSD

-532 SHMRLNLKAKQEV
+532 SYLRLNLKAKQEV
-545 DRITLWPE
+545 DRIAMWPE
-553 VTGKVTPLYLAKKAD
+553 VSGKVTPLFLAKRAD
-568 MYLPQFK
+568 LYLPQFK
-575 WYDTLR
+575 WYDELR
-581 PQSPEDIYDVSEE
+581 PKTPDDIYDLTEE
-594 KRQLIQTIEGG
+594 QKRIWQSVEGG

-610 GSNATAPAAT
+610 GSNAVSSVSTEPDPST
-620 VIPQN
+620 TTPVVIEQP
-625 NNNDNQG
+625 
-632 TNPKPDNNSHE
+632 

>member
-1 MPAQHNKR
+1 MAVS
-9 LRTSGNSGNASHGS
+9 SGKQYRSGAS
-23 AARWLHTLVA
+23 RWRQVIVA
-33 LGMMALVMS
+33 CCVMALMMS
-42 PMWASSQIGRT
+42 PMLWAQQP
-53 VKQRPA
+53 QRSTRVRA
-59 ATQQTSSTVKRP
+59 AAPRSSTIKRP
-71 TNPQPPQAARKGAKG
+71 TNPQPAHAARKGSKG
-86 KNVKRIT
+86 PSVSRIT
-93 PQIPNANRNQ
+93 PQIPKANRNQ
-103 TNKVFLENADLLR
+103 TNKVFLENADILK
-116 ADEAISRDYQVLKGN
+116 ANEYISRDYQVLKGN

-158 GHVRMTQGD
+158 GNVRMTQGD

-174 VLHYYGEQ
+174 VLHYYGDQ

-226 NNTELKSQFGR
+226 NNTELKSQYGR
-237 YELDTKQAEFSRNV
+237 YELDTKQAEFSRDV
-251 HLVND
+251 HLIND
-256 QYEMFTDMLEY
+256 RYEMFTDMLDY
-267 NTQSHVAHITT
+267 NTQTHIAHITSE
-278 KTLIVSDSN
+278 TLIVSDSN

-308 SLITAK
+308 AVITAK

-327 RKHNYGEAR
+327 RKRNYGEAR

-341 TDPSN
+341 TDPTN

-353 RGYHDDNVHY
+353 YGYHDDNAHY
-363 SYVTGRAR
+363 SYVTRRAR

-391 INYVVNDSVNDSV
+391 INHVVNDSVNDSV

-414 FFRSD
+414 FYRND

-438 YRHAVV
+438 YNHAVV
-444 WNLERQIFGDEINIH
+444 WNLERQIFGDEINVH
-459 LNDSAADWATLPTG
+459 LNDSAADWAMLPLG

-495 WFENKELRQLDVDGN
+495 WFEEKELRRLDVDGN
-510 VQVIMFPE
+510 VQVIMFPQ
-518 EKDSTYNKMVNAES
+518 EKDSTYNKMVSAES
-532 SHMRLNLKAKQEV
+532 SYMRLNLKPKQEV
-545 DRITLWPE
+545 DRITMWPE
-553 VTGKVTPLYLAKKAD
+553 VSGKVTPLYLAKKAD
-568 MYLPQFK
+568 LYLPQFQ
-575 WYDTLR
+575 WYDALR
-581 PQSPEDIYDVSEE
+581 PKSPDDIYDVSEE
-594 KRQLIQTIEGG
+594 LKQLMRTIQGG
-605 TRRRS
+605 TRRRA
-610 GSNATAPAAT
+610 GANAGLASSSPDQAASET
-620 VIPQN
+620 TLQN
-625 NNNDNQG
+625 SD
-632 TNPKPDNNSHE
+632 PSHE

>member
-1 MPAQHNKR
+1 MLDSRDKR
-9 LRTSGNSGNASHGS
+9 HSTVSS
-23 AARWLHTLVA
+23 RWWHALVA
-33 LGMMALVMS
+33 CLVMALLMS
-42 PMWASSQIGRT
+42 PMVWAQ
-53 VKQRPA
+53 QRPSRFVKPNKT
-59 ATQQTSSTVKRP
+59 ATTGKVKRP
-71 TNPQPPQAARKGAKG
+71 TNPQPVQAARKGAKG
-86 KNVKRIT
+86 PKVSRIT
-93 PQIPNANRNQ
+93 PQIPKANRNQ
-103 TNKVFLENADLLR
+103 TNKVFLENADILK
-116 ADEAISRDYQVLKGN
+116 ANEAISTDYQVLKGN

-139 YMFCDSAYFYAE
+139 YMFCDSAYFYPE

-158 GHVRMTQGD
+158 GNVRMTQGD

-174 VLHYYGEQ
+174 VLHYYGDQ

-196 STTLLTD
+196 STTLVTD

-226 NNTELKSQFGR
+226 NNTELSSQYGR
-237 YELDTKQAEFSRNV
+237 YELDTKQAEFSRDV
-251 HLVND
+251 HLIND
-256 QYEMFTDMLEY
+256 RYEMFTDLLDY
-267 NTQSHVAHITT
+267 NTQSHIARITSET
-278 KTLIVSDSN
+278 YIVSDSN

-300 DDATLYER
+300 DDATLYQR
-308 SLITAK
+308 ALITAK

-327 RKHNYGEAR
+327 RKRNYGEAR

-341 TDPSN
+341 TDPGN

-353 RGYHDDNVHY
+353 YGYHDDNAHY
-363 SYVTGRAR
+363 SYVTGKAR

-391 INYVVNDSVNDSV
+391 INYVVRDSLGGDSV

-414 FFRSD
+414 FYRTD

-430 EADTIINM
+430 EQDTIINM

-479 LGEIYYDQLSG
+479 LGETYYDQLSG

-495 WFENKELRQLDVDGN
+495 WFQDKELRQLDVDGN

-532 SHMRLNLKAKQEV
+532 SYLRLNLKAKQEV
-545 DRITLWPE
+545 DRIVMWPE

-575 WYDTLR
+575 WYDALR
-581 PQSPEDIYDVSEE
+581 PHSPEDIYDVSDEL
-594 KRQLIQTIEGG
+594 KQLVNTIEGG
-605 TRRRS
+605 TRRRMGS
-610 GSNATAPAAT
+610 GATVETVESAPAT
-620 VIPQN
+620 TLQPN
-625 NNNDNQG
+625 
-632 TNPKPDNNSHE
+632 E

>member
-1 MPAQHNKR
+1 MLVSGNKR
-9 LRTSGNSGNASHGS
+9 HLSVGS
-23 AARWLHTLVA
+23 RWRYVIVA
-33 LGMMALVMS
+33 FSVMAMMMS
-42 PMWASSQIGRT
+42 PMVWSQNTFRT
-53 VKQRPA
+53 HKPRS
-59 ATQQTSSTVKRP
+59 TQHIKRQPTP
-71 TNPQPPQAARKGAKG
+71 TNPQPPQAARRGAKG
-86 KNVKRIT
+86 PKVTRIT
-93 PQIPNANRNQ
+93 PQIPKANRNQ
-103 TNKVFLENADLLR
+103 TNKVFLENADLLS
-116 ADEAISRDYQVLKGN
+116 ANEAVSLDYQVLKGN

-139 YMFCDSAYFYAE
+139 YMFCDSAYFYAQ

-158 GHVRMTQGD
+158 GNVRMTQGD

-174 VLHYYGEQ
+174 VLHYYGDQ
-182 GVAELRSNVRLENR
+182 GVAELRNNVRLENR

-226 NNTELKSQFGR
+226 NNTELSSQYGR
-237 YELDTKQAEFSRNV
+237 YELDTKQAEFSRDV
-251 HLVND
+251 HLIND
-256 QYEMFTDMLEY
+256 RYEMFTDLLDY
-267 NTQSHVAHITT
+267 NTQSHIAHITSE
-278 KTLIVSDSN
+278 TLIVSDSN

-308 SLITAK
+308 ALITAK
-314 DGKTLLGDTVYYN
+314 DGKTLQGDTVYYN
-327 RKHNYGEAR
+327 RNRNYGEAR

-346 KVILDGD
+346 KVILDGGY
-353 RGYHDDNVHY
+353 GYHDDNAHY
-363 SYVTGRAR
+363 SYVTKRAR

-391 INYVVNDSVNDSV
+391 INHIVNDSVNDSV

-414 FFRSD
+414 FYRSD

-444 WNLERQIFGDEINIH
+444 WNLERQIFGDEINVH

-495 WFENKELRQLDVDGN
+495 WFEEKELRRLDVDGN

-518 EKDSTYNKMVNAES
+518 EKDSTYNKMVSAES
-532 SHMRLNLKAKQEV
+532 SYMRLNLKAKQEV
-545 DRITLWPE
+545 DRITMWPE
-553 VTGKVTPLYLAKKAD
+553 VSGKVTPLYLARKTD
-568 MYLPQFK
+568 LYLPQFQ
-575 WYDTLR
+575 WYDALR
-581 PQSPEDIYDVSEE
+581 PKTPDDIYDVSDEL
-594 KRQLIQTIEGG
+594 KQLINSIQGG

-610 GSNATAPAAT
+610 GSNATQPSAITPEGDADT
-620 VIPQN
+620 SSTPQTIG
-625 NNNDNQG
+625 Q
-632 TNPKPDNNSHE
+632 P

>member
-1 MPAQHNKR
+1 MPAHHDKRHHFGGKHNSSSSS
-9 LRTSGNSGNASHGS
+9 TCWCHAI
-23 AARWLHTLVA
+23 VA
-33 LGMMALVMS
+33 CCVMALMMS
-42 PMWASSQIGRT
+42 PLAWAQQPQRAVKPRLTNTQQASS
-53 VKQRPA
+53 
-59 ATQQTSSTVKRP
+59 VKRP
-71 TNPQPPQAARKGAKG
+71 TNPQPVQAAKRGSKGPT
-86 KNVKRIT
+86 VSRIT
-93 PQIPNANRNQ
+93 PQIPKANRNQ
-103 TNKVFLENADLLR
+103 TNKVFLENADLLK
-116 ADEAISRDYQVLKGN
+116 ADENISRDYQVLQGN

-158 GHVRMTQGD
+158 SNVRMTQGD

-174 VLHYYGEQ
+174 VLHYYGDQ

-211 NVGYYFDGGTIVDNR
+211 NVGYYFDGGTVVDNR
-226 NNTELKSQFGR
+226 NNTELRSQYGR
-237 YELDTKQAEFSRNV
+237 YELDTKQAEFSRDV
-251 HLVND
+251 HLISD
-256 QYEMFTDMLEY
+256 RYEMFTDLLDY
-267 NTQSHVAHITT
+267 NTYTHIAKISTE
-278 KTLIVSDSN
+278 TLIVSDSN

-300 DDATLYER
+300 DDATLYQR
-308 SLITAK
+308 ALITAK
-314 DGKTLLGDTVYYN
+314 DGKTLEGDTVYYN
-327 RKHNYGEAR
+327 RKRNFGEAR

-353 RGYHDDNVHY
+353 YGYHDDNAHY
-363 SYVTGRAR
+363 SYVTRHAR

-391 INYVVNDSVNDSV
+391 INHVVNDSVNDSV

-414 FFRSD
+414 FYRSD

-444 WNLERQIFGDEINIH
+444 WNLERQIFGDEINVH
-459 LNDSAADWATLPTG
+459 LNDSSADWATLPAG

-495 WFENKELRQLDVDGN
+495 YFEEKELRRLDVDGN

-518 EKDSTYNKMVNAES
+518 EKDSTYNKMVSAES
-532 SHMRLNLKAKQEV
+532 SYMRLNLKSKQEV
-545 DRITLWPE
+545 DRITMWPE
-553 VTGKVTPLYLAKKAD
+553 VSGKVTPLYLAKKAD

-575 WYDTLR
+575 WYDALR
-581 PQSPEDIYDVSEE
+581 PKSPDDIYDVSDDL
-594 KRQLIQTIEGG
+594 KQLFQSIEGG

-610 GSNATAPAAT
+610 GSGAAT
-620 VIPQN
+620 PVV
-625 NNNDNQG
+625 DNTGQSS
-632 TNPKPDNNSHE
+632 TLQSQ

>member
-1 MPAQHNKR
+1 MFFLHNKR
-9 LRTSGNSGNASHGS
+9 HLIVDSRLRHVV
-23 AARWLHTLVA
+23 VA
-33 LGMMALVMS
+33 CCMMALMMS
-42 PMWASSQIGRT
+42 PVVLAQTTSRATKPRVTQ
-53 VKQRPA
+53 PA
-59 ATQQTSSTVKRP
+59 KKMPPP

-86 KNVKRIT
+86 PKVSRIT
-93 PQIPNANRNQ
+93 PQIPKANRNQ
-103 TNKVFLENADLLR
+103 TNKVFLENADLLS
-116 ADEAISRDYQVLKGN
+116 ANEAISRDYQVLKGN

-174 VLHYYGEQ
+174 VLHYYGDQ
-182 GVAELRSNVRLENR
+182 GVAELRHNVRLENR

-226 NNTELKSQFGR
+226 NNTELSSQYGR
-237 YELDTKQAEFSRNV
+237 YELDTKHAEFSRDV

-256 QYEMFTDMLEY
+256 RYEMFTELLDY
-267 NTQSHVAHITT
+267 NTQSHYAHITSE
-278 KTLIVSDSN
+278 TLIVSDSN

-308 SLITAK
+308 ALITAK
-314 DGKTLLGDTVYYN
+314 DGKTLQGDTVYYN
-327 RKHNYGEAR
+327 RNRNYGEAR
-336 GNVVI
+336 GDVVI

-346 KVILDGD
+346 KVILDGQY
-353 RGYHDDNVHY
+353 GYHDDNAHY

-391 INYVVNDSVNDSV
+391 INHIVNDSVNDSV

-414 FFRSD
+414 FYRSD

-479 LGEIYYDQLSG
+479 LGDIYYDQLSG

-495 WFENKELRQLDVDGN
+495 WFEEKELRRLDVDGN
-510 VQVIMFPE
+510 VQVIMFPQ

-532 SHMRLNLKAKQEV
+532 SYLRLNLKPKQEV
-545 DRITLWPE
+545 DRITMWPE
-553 VTGKVTPLYLAKKAD
+553 VSGKVIPLYLSKKSE
-568 MYLPQFK
+568 MYLPQFH
-575 WYDTLR
+575 WYDMLR
-581 PQSPEDIYDVSEE
+581 PRTPDDIFDLSDEQRRVWQSV
-594 KRQLIQTIEGG
+594 EGG

-610 GSNATAPAAT
+610 GSNATAQPESDSAAPAST
-620 VIPQN
+620 PTTLQTS
-625 NNNDNQG
+625 DQ
-632 TNPKPDNNSHE
+632 P

>member
-1 MPAQHNKR
+1 MFASHNKR
-9 LRTSGNSGNASHGS
+9 HSTVNSRLRHVI
-23 AARWLHTLVA
+23 VA
-33 LGMMALVMS
+33 CCLMALMMS
-42 PMWASSQIGRT
+42 PVVWAQNPVKSVKTRSVQT
-53 VKQRPA
+53 VNKHKP
-59 ATQQTSSTVKRP
+59 S
-71 TNPQPPQAARKGAKG
+71 NPQPPQAARKGAKG
-86 KNVKRIT
+86 PKVTRIT
-93 PQIPNANRNQ
+93 PQIPKANRNQ
-103 TNKVFLENADLLR
+103 TNKVFLENADLLK
-116 ADEAISRDYQVLKGN
+116 ADENISRDYQVLKGN

-174 VLHYYGEQ
+174 VLHYYGDQ

-226 NNTELKSQFGR
+226 NNTELSSAYGR
-237 YELDTKQAEFSRNV
+237 YELDTKQAEFSRDV

-256 QYEMFTDMLEY
+256 RYEMFTDLLDY
-267 NTQSHVAHITT
+267 NTQSHIAHITSE
-278 KTLIVSDSN
+278 TLIVSDSN

-308 SLITAK
+308 ALITAK

-327 RKHNYGEAR
+327 RSRNYGEAR

-341 TDPSN
+341 TDPGN
-346 KVILDGD
+346 KVILDGNY
-353 RGYHDDNVHY
+353 GYHDDNAHY
-363 SYVTGRAR
+363 SFVTGRAR

-391 INYVVNDSVNDSV
+391 INHIVTDSVNDSV

-414 FFRSD
+414 FYRND

-438 YRHAVV
+438 YNHAVV
-444 WNLERQIFGDEINIH
+444 WNLERQIFGDEINVH

-479 LGEIYYDQLSG
+479 LGETYYDQLSG

-495 WFENKELRQLDVDGN
+495 WFEDKELRRLDVDGN
-510 VQVIMFPE
+510 VLVIMFPQ

-532 SHMRLNLKAKQEV
+532 SFMRLNLKAKQEV
-545 DRITLWPE
+545 DRITMWPE
-553 VTGKVTPLYLAKKAD
+553 VSGRVTPLYLAKKSD
-568 MYLPQFK
+568 MYLPQFQ
-575 WYDTLR
+575 WYDALR
-581 PQSPEDIYDVSEE
+581 PKTPDDIYDVSEE
-594 KRQLIQTIEGG
+594 LKQVMKSIQGG

-610 GSNATAPAAT
+610 GSNANAVVPENTSVST
-620 VIPQN
+620 ELS
-625 NNNDNQG
+625 
-632 TNPKPDNNSHE
+632 TPKTDEMP

>member
-1 MPAQHNKR
+1 MFASHNKR
-9 LRTSGNSGNASHGS
+9 HSTVNSRLRHVI
-23 AARWLHTLVA
+23 VA
-33 LGMMALVMS
+33 CCLMALMMS
-42 PMWASSQIGRT
+42 PVVWAQNPVKSVKTRSVQT
-53 VKQRPA
+53 VNKHKP
-59 ATQQTSSTVKRP
+59 S
-71 TNPQPPQAARKGAKG
+71 NPQPPQAARKGAKG
-86 KNVKRIT
+86 PKVTRIT
-93 PQIPNANRNQ
+93 PQIPKANRNQ
-103 TNKVFLENADLLR
+103 TNKVFLENADLLK
-116 ADEAISRDYQVLKGN
+116 ADENISRDYQVLKGN

-174 VLHYYGEQ
+174 VLHYYGDQ

-226 NNTELKSQFGR
+226 NNTELSSAYGR
-237 YELDTKQAEFSRNV
+237 YELDTKQAEFSRDV

-256 QYEMFTDMLEY
+256 RYEMFTDLLDY
-267 NTQSHVAHITT
+267 NTQSHIAHITSE
-278 KTLIVSDSN
+278 TLIVSDSN

-308 SLITAK
+308 ALITAK

-327 RKHNYGEAR
+327 RSRNYGEAR

-341 TDPSN
+341 TDPGN
-346 KVILDGD
+346 KVILDGNY
-353 RGYHDDNVHY
+353 GYHDDNAHY
-363 SYVTGRAR
+363 SFVTGRAR

-391 INYVVNDSVNDSV
+391 INHVVTDSVNDSV

-414 FFRSD
+414 FYRND

-438 YRHAVV
+438 YNHAVV
-444 WNLERQIFGDEINIH
+444 WNLERQIFGDEINVH

-495 WFENKELRQLDVDGN
+495 WFEDKELRRLDVDGN
-510 VQVIMFPE
+510 VQVIMFPQ

-532 SHMRLNLKAKQEV
+532 SFMRLNLKAKQEV
-545 DRITLWPE
+545 DRIIMWPE
-553 VTGKVTPLYLAKKAD
+553 VSGRVTPLYLAKKSD
-568 MYLPQFK
+568 MYLPQFQ
-575 WYDTLR
+575 WYDALR
-581 PQSPEDIYDVSEE
+581 PKTPDDIYDVSEE
-594 KRQLIQTIEGG
+594 LKQVMKSIQGG

-610 GSNATAPAAT
+610 GSNANAVVPENTSVST
-620 VIPQN
+620 ELS
-625 NNNDNQG
+625 
-632 TNPKPDNNSHE
+632 TPKTDEMP

>member
-1 MPAQHNKR
+1 MLASRNKR
-9 LRTSGNSGNASHGS
+9 YSIFNRRCCHAV
-23 AARWLHTLVA
+23 VA
-33 LGMMALVMS
+33 CLAMMLLMS
-42 PMWASSQIGRT
+42 PMVWA
-53 VKQRPA
+53 QRPSRA
-59 ATQQTSSTVKRP
+59 VKPSKPVRVSNTKRP
-71 TNPQPPQAARKGAKG
+71 TNPQPAQAARKGAKG
-86 KNVKRIT
+86 PKVSRIT
-93 PQIPNANRNQ
+93 PQIPKANRNQ
-103 TNKVFLENADLLR
+103 TNKVFLENADILK
-116 ADEAISRDYQVLKGN
+116 ANEAVSTDYQVLKGN

-158 GHVRMTQGD
+158 GNVRMTQGD

-174 VLHYYGEQ
+174 VLHYYGDQ

-226 NNTELKSQFGR
+226 NNTELSSSYGR
-237 YELDTKQAEFSRNV
+237 YELDTKQAEFSRDV
-251 HLVND
+251 HLIND
-256 QYEMFTDMLEY
+256 RYEMFTDLLDY
-267 NTQSHVAHITT
+267 NTQSHVAHITSE
-278 KTLIVSDSN
+278 TLIVSDSN

-327 RKHNYGEAR
+327 RKRNYGEAR
-336 GNVVI
+336 GSVVI
-341 TDPSN
+341 TDPTN

-353 RGYHDDNVHY
+353 YGYHDDNAHY
-363 SYVTGRAR
+363 SYVTGKAR
-371 AREFSQKDTIY
+371 AREFSQQDTIY

-391 INYVVNDSVNDSV
+391 INHVVTDSVNDSV

-414 FFRSD
+414 FYRSD

-459 LNDSAADWATLPTG
+459 LNDSSADWATLPTG

-532 SHMRLNLKAKQEV
+532 SYLRLNLKAKQEV
-545 DRITLWPE
+545 DRIVMWPE
-553 VTGKVTPLYLAKKAD
+553 VSGKVTPLFLAKKAD

-575 WYDTLR
+575 WYDALR
-581 PQSPEDIYDVSEE
+581 PKSPDDIYDVSDEL
-594 KRQLIQTIEGG
+594 KQLVNSIEGG

-610 GSNATAPAAT
+610 GSGATTPVVNDSQTETTTTPKST
-620 VIPQN
+620 V
-625 NNNDNQG
+625 
-632 TNPKPDNNSHE
+632 NP

>member
-1 MPAQHNKR
+1 MFASHNKR
-9 LRTSGNSGNASHGS
+9 HSTVNSRLRHVI
-23 AARWLHTLVA
+23 VA
-33 LGMMALVMS
+33 CCLMALMMS
-42 PMWASSQIGRT
+42 PVVWAQNPVKSVKTRSVQT
-53 VKQRPA
+53 VNKHKP
-59 ATQQTSSTVKRP
+59 S
-71 TNPQPPQAARKGAKG
+71 NPQPPQAARKGAKG
-86 KNVKRIT
+86 PKVTRIT
-93 PQIPNANRNQ
+93 PQIPKANRNQ
-103 TNKVFLENADLLR
+103 TNKVFLENADLLK
-116 ADEAISRDYQVLKGN
+116 ADENISRDYQVLKGN

-174 VLHYYGEQ
+174 VLHYYGDQ

-226 NNTELKSQFGR
+226 NNTELSSAYGR
-237 YELDTKQAEFSRNV
+237 YELDTKQAEFSRDV

-256 QYEMFTDMLEY
+256 RYEMFTDLLDY
-267 NTQSHVAHITT
+267 NTQSHIAHITSE
-278 KTLIVSDSN
+278 TLIVSDSN

-308 SLITAK
+308 ALITAK

-327 RKHNYGEAR
+327 RSRNYGEAR

-341 TDPSN
+341 TDPGN
-346 KVILDGD
+346 KVILDGNY
-353 RGYHDDNVHY
+353 GYHDDNAHY
-363 SYVTGRAR
+363 SFVTGRAR

-391 INYVVNDSVNDSV
+391 INHVVTDSVNDSV

-414 FFRSD
+414 FYRND

-438 YRHAVV
+438 YNHAVV
-444 WNLERQIFGDEINIH
+444 WNLERQIFGDEINVH

-479 LGEIYYDQLSG
+479 LGENYYDQLSG

-495 WFENKELRQLDVDGN
+495 WFEDKELRRLDVDGN
-510 VQVIMFPE
+510 VQVIMFPQ

-532 SHMRLNLKAKQEV
+532 SFMRLNLKAKQEV
-545 DRITLWPE
+545 DRITMWPE
-553 VTGKVTPLYLAKKAD
+553 VSGRVTPLYLAKKSD
-568 MYLPQFK
+568 MYLPQFQ
-575 WYDTLR
+575 WYDALR
-581 PQSPEDIYDVSEE
+581 PKTPDDIYDVSEE
-594 KRQLIQTIEGG
+594 LKQVMKSIQGG

-610 GSNATAPAAT
+610 GSNANAVVPENTSVST
-620 VIPQN
+620 ELS
-625 NNNDNQG
+625 
-632 TNPKPDNNSHE
+632 TPKTDEMP

>member
-1 MPAQHNKR
+1 MSFFEKQR
-9 LRTSGNSGNASHGS
+9 VSG
-23 AARWLHTLVA
+23 ARWQHAVVA
-33 LGMMALVMS
+33 CCIMALMMA
-42 PMWASSQIGRT
+42 PMVLAQNPSRA
-53 VKQRPA
+53 VKTRVAQPQRVNKHKP
-59 ATQQTSSTVKRP
+59 S
-71 TNPQPPQAARKGAKG
+71 NPQPAQAARKGAKG
-86 KNVKRIT
+86 PKVSRIT
-93 PQIPNANRNQ
+93 PQIPKANRNQ
-103 TNKVFLENADLLR
+103 TNKVFLENADILS
-116 ADEAISRDYQVLKGN
+116 ANEAVSTDYQVLKGN
-131 VRFRRGDM
+131 VRFRRGNM
-139 YMFCDSAYFYAE
+139 YMFCDSAYFYPE

-158 GHVRMTQGD
+158 GNVRMTEAD

-174 VLHYYGEQ
+174 VLHYYGDQ

-226 NNTELKSQFGR
+226 NNTELSSQFGR

-251 HLVND
+251 HLIND
-256 QYEMFTDMLEY
+256 RYEMFTDLLDY
-267 NTQSHVAHITT
+267 NTQSHIAKISSQ
-278 KTLIVSDSN
+278 TLIVSDSN
-287 TINTTNGWYNTSA
+287 TINPTTGWYNPSA

-308 SLITAK
+308 ALLTAK
-314 DGKTLLGDTVYYN
+314 DGKTLEGDTVYYN
-327 RKHNYGEAR
+327 RNRNYGEAR

-353 RGYHDDNVHY
+353 YGYHDDNAHY
-363 SYVTGRAR
+363 SYVTRHAR

-391 INYVVNDSVNDSV
+391 INHIVNDSVNDSV

-414 FFRSD
+414 FYRSD

-438 YRHAVV
+438 YNHAVV
-444 WNLERQIFGDEINIH
+444 WNLERQIFGDEINVH
-459 LNDSAADWATLPTG
+459 LNDSAADWATLPIG

-495 WFENKELRQLDVDGN
+495 WFEEKELRRLDVDGN

-532 SHMRLNLKAKQEV
+532 SYMRLNLKPKQEV
-545 DRITLWPE
+545 DRITMWPE
-553 VTGKVTPLYLAKKAD
+553 VSGKVTPLYLAKKSD
-568 MYLPQFK
+568 LYLPQFQ
-575 WYDTLR
+575 WYDALR
-581 PQSPEDIYDVSEE
+581 PKSPEDIYDVSDEL
-594 KRQLIQTIEGG
+594 KQLMQSIQSG

-610 GSNATAPAAT
+610 GSNASLTASPIADESKQSSSST
-620 VIPQN
+620 LQ
-625 NNNDNQG
+625 
-632 TNPKPDNNSHE
+632 TSESHE

>member
-1 MPAQHNKR
+1 MLDSRDKR
-9 LRTSGNSGNASHGS
+9 HS
-23 AARWLHTLVA
+23 AATGRWWHALVA
-33 LGMMALVMS
+33 CLAMALLMS
-42 PMWASSQIGRT
+42 PMMWAQRSSRP
-53 VKQRPA
+53 VKFNK
-59 ATQQTSSTVKRP
+59 TSTVGKMKRP
-71 TNPQPPQAARKGAKG
+71 TNPQPAQAARKGSKG
-86 KNVKRIT
+86 PKVSRIT
-93 PQIPNANRNQ
+93 PQIPKANRNQ
-103 TNKVFLENADLLR
+103 TNKVFLENADILK
-116 ADEAISRDYQVLKGN
+116 ANEAISTDYQVLKGN

-158 GHVRMTQGD
+158 GNVRMTQGD

-174 VLHYYGEQ
+174 VLHYYGDQ

-226 NNTELKSQFGR
+226 NNTELSSQFGR
-237 YELDTKQAEFSRNV
+237 YELDTKQAEFSRDV
-251 HLVND
+251 HLIND
-256 QYEMFTDMLEY
+256 RYEMFTDLLDY
-267 NTQSHVAHITT
+267 NTQSHIARITSE
-278 KTLIVSDSN
+278 TLIVSDSN

-300 DDATLYER
+300 DDATLYQR
-308 SLITAK
+308 ALITAK

-327 RKHNYGEAR
+327 RKRNYGEAR

-341 TDPSN
+341 TDPGN

-353 RGYHDDNVHY
+353 YGYHDDNSHY

-391 INYVVNDSVNDSV
+391 INHVVIDSVGDDSV

-414 FFRSD
+414 FYRSD

-444 WNLERQIFGDEINIH
+444 WNLERQIFGDEINVH
-459 LNDSAADWATLPTG
+459 LNDSVADWATLPTG

-518 EKDSTYNKMVNAES
+518 EDDSTYNKMVNAES
-532 SHMRLNLKAKQEV
+532 SYLRLNLKAKQEV
-545 DRITLWPE
+545 DRIVMWPE
-553 VTGKVTPLYLAKKAD
+553 VSGKVTPLFLAKKAD

-575 WYDTLR
+575 WYDALR
-581 PQSPEDIYDVSEE
+581 PKSPDDIYDVNDEL
-594 KRQLIQTIEGG
+594 KQLVKTIEGG

-610 GSNATAPAAT
+610 GSGAAVTA
-620 VIPQN
+620 VSDIS
-625 NNNDNQG
+625 
-632 TNPKPDNNSHE
+632 TNPTSDETSHE

>member
-1 MPAQHNKR
+1 MPDSHNKR
-9 LRTSGNSGNASHGS
+9 YSTVNS
-23 AARWLHTLVA
+23 RWRHVIVA
-33 LGMMALVMS
+33 CCLMALLMS
-42 PMWASSQIGRT
+42 PVVWAQSPARN
-53 VKQRPA
+53 VKPRISKPIKKHSA
-59 ATQQTSSTVKRP
+59 P
-71 TNPQPPQAARKGAKG
+71 TNPQPAQAARRGAKG
-86 KNVKRIT
+86 PKVSRIT
-93 PQIPNANRNQ
+93 PQIPKASRRQ
-103 TNKVFLENADLLR
+103 TNKVFLENADLLS
-116 ADEAISRDYQVLKGN
+116 ANEAVSLDYQVLKGN

-158 GHVRMTQGD
+158 GNVRMTQGD

-174 VLHYYGEQ
+174 VLHYYGDQ

-226 NNTELKSQFGR
+226 NNTELSSQYGR
-237 YELDTKQAEFSRNV
+237 YELDTKQAEFSRDV
-251 HLVND
+251 HLIND
-256 QYEMFTDMLEY
+256 RYEMFTDLLDY
-267 NTQSHVAHITT
+267 NTQSHIAHITSE
-278 KTLIVSDSN
+278 TLIVSDSN

-300 DDATLYER
+300 DDATLYQR

-327 RKHNYGEAR
+327 RTHNYGEAR

-346 KVILDGD
+346 KVILDGNY
-353 RGYHDDNVHY
+353 GYHDDNAHY
-363 SYVTGRAR
+363 SYVTGCAR

-391 INYVVNDSVNDSV
+391 INHVVNDSVNDSV

-414 FFRSD
+414 FYRSD

-438 YRHAVV
+438 YNHAVV

-479 LGEIYYDQLSG
+479 LGEVYYDQLSG

-495 WFENKELRQLDVDGN
+495 WFENKELRRLDVDGN
-510 VQVIMFPE
+510 VQVIMYPQ

-545 DRITLWPE
+545 DRITMWPE
-553 VTGKVTPLYLAKKAD
+553 VSGKVIPLFLAKKAD
-568 MYLPQFK
+568 LYLPQFK
-575 WYDTLR
+575 WYDALR
-581 PQSPEDIYDVSEE
+581 PSSPDDIFDVSDDL
-594 KRQLIQTIEGG
+594 KQVMQSIQGG
-605 TRRRS
+605 TRRRA
-610 GSNATAPAAT
+610 GSNAASAVATDGTATSGAVESSSST
-620 VIPQN
+620 LQIN
-625 NNNDNQG
+625 N
-632 TNPKPDNNSHE
+632 

>member
-1 MPAQHNKR
+1 MLASHNKR
-9 LRTSGNSGNASHGS
+9 HLSVGNRWRHVIVASC
-23 AARWLHTLVA
+23 L
-33 LGMMALVMS
+33 MMLLMS
-42 PMWASSQIGRT
+42 PMVWAQTPIRSHKPRSTQHIK
-53 VKQRPA
+53 KQP
-59 ATQQTSSTVKRP
+59 TP
-71 TNPQPPQAARKGAKG
+71 TNPQQPQAARKGSKG
-86 KNVKRIT
+86 PTVTRIT
-93 PQIPNANRNQ
+93 PQIPKANRNQ
-103 TNKVFLENADLLR
+103 TNKVFLENADILK
-116 ADEAISRDYQVLKGN
+116 ANEAISRDYQVLKGN

-139 YMFCDSAYFYAE
+139 YMFCDSAYFYPE

-174 VLHYYGEQ
+174 VLHYYGDQ

-196 STTLLTD
+196 STTLVTD

-226 NNTELKSQFGR
+226 NNTELSSQYGR
-237 YELDTKQAEFSRNV
+237 YELDTKQAEFSRDV
-251 HLVND
+251 HLIND
-256 QYEMFTDMLEY
+256 RYEMFTDLLDY
-267 NTQSHVAHITT
+267 NTQTHIAHITT
-278 KTLIVSDSN
+278 ETFIVSDSN

-308 SLITAK
+308 ALITAK

-327 RKHNYGEAR
+327 RNRNFGEAR
-336 GNVVI
+336 GNVII
-341 TDPSN
+341 TDPGN
-346 KVILDGD
+346 KVILDGNY
-353 RGYHDDNVHY
+353 GYHDDNAHY

-391 INYVVNDSVNDSV
+391 INYVVNDSAGGDSV

-414 FFRSD
+414 FYRSD

-438 YRHAVV
+438 YNHAVV

-495 WFENKELRQLDVDGN
+495 WFEDKELRRLDVDGN
-510 VQVIMFPE
+510 VQVIMFPQ

-532 SHMRLNLKAKQEV
+532 SYMRLNLKPKQEV
-545 DRITLWPE
+545 DRITMWPE
-553 VTGKVTPLYLAKKAD
+553 VSGKVTPLYLARKTD
-568 MYLPQFK
+568 MYLPQFQ
-575 WYDTLR
+575 WYDALR
-581 PQSPEDIYDVSEE
+581 PKTPDDIYDVSDEL
-594 KRQLIQTIEGG
+594 KQMVQSIQGG

-610 GSNATAPAAT
+610 GSNAAQTSTTVEENAT
-620 VIPQN
+620 SVSTPQ
-625 NNNDNQG
+625 
-632 TNPKPDNNSHE
+632 TNEQP

>member
-1 MPAQHNKR
+1 MAVY
-9 LRTSGNSGNASHGS
+9 SGKQYRNGAS
-23 AARWLHTLVA
+23 RWRQVIVA
-33 LGMMALVMS
+33 CCVMALMMS
-42 PMWASSQIGRT
+42 PMLWAQQP
-53 VKQRPA
+53 QRSTRVRA
-59 ATQQTSSTVKRP
+59 AAPRSSTVKRP
-71 TNPQPPQAARKGAKG
+71 TNPQHAQAARKGSKG
-86 KNVKRIT
+86 RSVSRIT
-93 PQIPNANRNQ
+93 PQIPKANRNQ
-103 TNKVFLENADLLR
+103 TNKVFLENADILK
-116 ADEAISRDYQVLKGN
+116 ANEYISRDYQVLKGN

-158 GHVRMTQGD
+158 GNVRMTQGD

-174 VLHYYGEQ
+174 VLHYYGDQ

-226 NNTELKSQFGR
+226 NNTELKSQYGR
-237 YELDTKQAEFSRNV
+237 YELDTKQAEFSRDV
-251 HLVND
+251 HLIND
-256 QYEMFTDMLEY
+256 RYEMFTDMLDY
-267 NTQSHVAHITT
+267 NTQTHIAHITSE
-278 KTLIVSDSN
+278 TLIVSDSN

-308 SLITAK
+308 AVITAK

-327 RKHNYGEAR
+327 RKRNYGEAR

-353 RGYHDDNVHY
+353 YGYHDDNAHY
-363 SYVTGRAR
+363 SYVTRRAR

-391 INYVVNDSVNDSV
+391 INHVVNDSVNDSV

-414 FFRSD
+414 FYRND

-438 YRHAVV
+438 YNHAVV
-444 WNLERQIFGDEINIH
+444 WNLERQIFGDEINVH
-459 LNDSAADWATLPTG
+459 LNDSAADWAMLPLG

-495 WFENKELRQLDVDGN
+495 WFEDKELRRLDVDGN
-510 VQVIMFPE
+510 VQVIMFPQ
-518 EKDSTYNKMVNAES
+518 EKDSTYNKMVSAES
-532 SHMRLNLKAKQEV
+532 SYMRLNLKPKQEV
-545 DRITLWPE
+545 DRITMWPE
-553 VTGKVTPLYLAKKAD
+553 VSGKVTPLYLAKKAD
-568 MYLPQFK
+568 LYLPQFQ
-575 WYDTLR
+575 WYDALR
-581 PQSPEDIYDVSEE
+581 PKSPDDIYDVSEE
-594 KRQLIQTIEGG
+594 LKQLMRTIQGG
-605 TRRRS
+605 TRRRA
-610 GSNATAPAAT
+610 GANAGLASSSPDQAASET
-620 VIPQN
+620 TLQN
-625 NNNDNQG
+625 SD
-632 TNPKPDNNSHE
+632 PSHE

>member
-1 MPAQHNKR
+1 MPASSNMRQWTVNKR
-9 LRTSGNSGNASHGS
+9 WRH
-23 AARWLHTLVA
+23 LVA
-33 LGMMALVMS
+33 VCCLMALMMS
-42 PMWASSQIGRT
+42 PMVWAQNPSRP
-53 VKQRPA
+53 VKSRP
-59 ATQQTSSTVKRP
+59 TQQVNKHKP
-71 TNPQPPQAARKGAKG
+71 TNPQSPQAARKGSKG
-86 KNVKRIT
+86 PTVKRIT
-93 PQIPNANRNQ
+93 PQIPKANRNQ
-103 TNKVFLENADLLR
+103 TNKVFLENADILK
-116 ADEAISRDYQVLKGN
+116 ANEAVSTDYQVLKGN

-174 VLHYYGEQ
+174 VLHYYGDQ

-226 NNTELKSQFGR
+226 NNTELSSKYGR
-237 YELDTKQAEFSRNV
+237 YELDTKQAEFSRDV

-256 QYEMFTDMLEY
+256 RYEMFTDLLDY
-267 NTQSHVAHITT
+267 NTQNHIARITSE
-278 KTLIVSDSN
+278 TLIVSDSN
-287 TINTTNGWYNTSA
+287 TINTSNGWYNTSA

-308 SLITAK
+308 ALITAK
-314 DGKTLLGDTVYYN
+314 DGKTLQGDTVYYN
-327 RKHNYGEAR
+327 RNRNYGEAS

-353 RGYHDDNVHY
+353 YGYHDDNAHY
-363 SYVTGRAR
+363 SYVTRRAR

-391 INYVVNDSVNDSV
+391 INHIVNDSVNDSV

-414 FFRSD
+414 FYRSD

-495 WFENKELRQLDVDGN
+495 WFEEKELRRLDVDGN
-510 VQVIMFPE
+510 VQVIMFPQE
-518 EKDSTYNKMVNAES
+518 EDSTYNKMVNAES
-532 SHMRLNLKAKQEV
+532 SYLRLNLKPKQEV
-545 DRITLWPE
+545 DRITMWPE
-553 VTGKVTPLYLAKKAD
+553 VSGKVSPLYLTKKAD

-575 WYDTLR
+575 WYDALR
-581 PQSPEDIYDVSEE
+581 PKTPDDIYDVSDELKE
-594 KRQLIQTIEGG
+594 LMRSIEGG

-610 GSNATAPAAT
+610 GSGAN
-620 VIPQN
+620 
-625 NNNDNQG
+625 
-632 TNPKPDNNSHE
+632 KPSVPTGNTSAITTETPVQP

>member
-1 MPAQHNKR
+1 MAVS
-9 LRTSGNSGNASHGS
+9 SGKQYRNGAS
-23 AARWLHTLVA
+23 RWRQVIVA
-33 LGMMALVMS
+33 CCVMALMMS
-42 PMWASSQIGRT
+42 PMLWAQQP
-53 VKQRPA
+53 QRSTRVRA
-59 ATQQTSSTVKRP
+59 AAPRSSTIKRP
-71 TNPQPPQAARKGAKG
+71 TNPQPAQAARKGSKG
-86 KNVKRIT
+86 PSVSRIT
-93 PQIPNANRNQ
+93 PQIPKANRNQ
-103 TNKVFLENADLLR
+103 TNKVFLENADILK
-116 ADEAISRDYQVLKGN
+116 ANEYISRDYQVLKGN

-158 GHVRMTQGD
+158 GNVRMTQGD

-174 VLHYYGEQ
+174 VLHYYGDQ

-226 NNTELKSQFGR
+226 NNTELKSQYGR
-237 YELDTKQAEFSRNV
+237 YELDTKQAEFSRDV
-251 HLVND
+251 HLIND
-256 QYEMFTDMLEY
+256 RYEMFTDMLDY
-267 NTQSHVAHITT
+267 NTQTHIAHITSE
-278 KTLIVSDSN
+278 TLIVSDSN

-308 SLITAK
+308 AVITAK

-327 RKHNYGEAR
+327 RKRNYGEAR

-341 TDPSN
+341 TDPTN

-353 RGYHDDNVHY
+353 YGYHDDNAHY
-363 SYVTGRAR
+363 SYVTRRAR

-391 INYVVNDSVNDSV
+391 INHVVNDSVNDSV

-414 FFRSD
+414 FYRND

-438 YRHAVV
+438 YNHAVV
-444 WNLERQIFGDEINIH
+444 WNLERQIFGDEINVH
-459 LNDSAADWATLPTG
+459 LNDSAADWAMLPLG

-495 WFENKELRQLDVDGN
+495 WFEEKELRRLDVDGN
-510 VQVIMFPE
+510 VQVIMFPQ
-518 EKDSTYNKMVNAES
+518 EKDSTYNKMVSAES
-532 SHMRLNLKAKQEV
+532 SYMRLNLKPKQEV
-545 DRITLWPE
+545 DRITMWPE
-553 VTGKVTPLYLAKKAD
+553 VSGKVTPLYLAKKAD
-568 MYLPQFK
+568 LYLPQFQ
-575 WYDTLR
+575 WYDALR
-581 PQSPEDIYDVSEE
+581 PKSPDDIYDVSEE
-594 KRQLIQTIEGG
+594 LKQLMRTIQGG
-605 TRRRS
+605 TRRRA
-610 GSNATAPAAT
+610 GANAGLASSSPDQAASET
-620 VIPQN
+620 TLQN
-625 NNNDNQG
+625 SD
-632 TNPKPDNNSHE
+632 PSHE

>member
-1 MPAQHNKR
+1 MACC
-9 LRTSGNSGNASHGS
+9 L
-23 AARWLHTLVA
+23 
-33 LGMMALVMS
+33 MALMMS
-42 PMWASSQIGRT
+42 PVVWAQNPVKSVKTRSVQT
-53 VKQRPA
+53 VNKHKP
-59 ATQQTSSTVKRP
+59 S
-71 TNPQPPQAARKGAKG
+71 NPQPPQAARKGAKG
-86 KNVKRIT
+86 PKVTRIT
-93 PQIPNANRNQ
+93 PQIPKANRNQ
-103 TNKVFLENADLLR
+103 TNKVFLENADLLK
-116 ADEAISRDYQVLKGN
+116 ADENISRDYQVLKGN

-174 VLHYYGEQ
+174 VLHYYGDQ

-226 NNTELKSQFGR
+226 NNTELSSAYGR
-237 YELDTKQAEFSRNV
+237 YELDTKQAEFSRDV

-256 QYEMFTDMLEY
+256 RYEMFTDLLDY
-267 NTQSHVAHITT
+267 NTQSHIAHITSE
-278 KTLIVSDSN
+278 TLIVSDSN

-308 SLITAK
+308 ALITAK

-327 RKHNYGEAR
+327 RSRNYGEAR

-341 TDPSN
+341 TDPGN
-346 KVILDGD
+346 KVILDGNY
-353 RGYHDDNVHY
+353 GYHDDNAHY
-363 SYVTGRAR
+363 SFVTGRAR

-391 INYVVNDSVNDSV
+391 INHVVTDSVNDSV

-414 FFRSD
+414 FYRND

-438 YRHAVV
+438 YNHAVV
-444 WNLERQIFGDEINIH
+444 WNLERQIFGDEINVH

-479 LGEIYYDQLSG
+479 LGENYYDQLSG

-495 WFENKELRQLDVDGN
+495 WFEDKELRRLDVDGN
-510 VQVIMFPE
+510 VQVIMFPQ

-532 SHMRLNLKAKQEV
+532 SFMRLNLKAKQEV
-545 DRITLWPE
+545 DRIIMWPE
-553 VTGKVTPLYLAKKAD
+553 VSGRVTPLYLAKKSD
-568 MYLPQFK
+568 MYLPQFQ
-575 WYDTLR
+575 WYDALR
-581 PQSPEDIYDVSEE
+581 PKTPDDIYDVSEE
-594 KRQLIQTIEGG
+594 LKQVMKSIQGG

-610 GSNATAPAAT
+610 GSNANAVVPENTSVST
-620 VIPQN
+620 ELS
-625 NNNDNQG
+625 
-632 TNPKPDNNSHE
+632 TPKTDEMP

>member
-1 MPAQHNKR
+1 MSASHDKRPWSVNSR
-9 LRTSGNSGNASHGS
+9 LRHVI
-23 AARWLHTLVA
+23 AACCV
-33 LGMMALVMS
+33 MALMMS
-42 PMWASSQIGRT
+42 PVVLAQT
-53 VKQRPA
+53 
-59 ATQQTSSTVKRP
+59 TSSRSIKPRVTQPVKKKLAP
-71 TNPQPPQAARKGAKG
+71 TNPQPAQAARKGAKG
-86 KNVKRIT
+86 PKVSRIT
-93 PQIPNANRNQ
+93 PQIPKANRNQ
-103 TNKVFLENADLLR
+103 TNKVFLENADVLS
-116 ADEAISRDYQVLKGN
+116 ANEAISTDYQVLKGN

-174 VLHYYGEQ
+174 VLHYYGNQ
-182 GVAELRSNVRLENR
+182 GVAELRHNVRLENR

-226 NNTELKSQFGR
+226 NNTELSSQYGR
-237 YELDTKQAEFSRNV
+237 YELDTKQAEFSRDV

-256 QYEMFTDMLEY
+256 RYEMFTELLDY
-267 NTQSHVAHITT
+267 NTQSHIAHITSE
-278 KTLIVSDSN
+278 TLIVSDSN

-308 SLITAK
+308 ALIKAK
-314 DGKTLLGDTVYYN
+314 DGKTLQGDTVYYN
-327 RKHNYGEAR
+327 RSHNYGEAR

-353 RGYHDDNVHY
+353 YGYHDDNAHY
-363 SYVTGRAR
+363 SYVTRRAR

-391 INYVVNDSVNDSV
+391 INHVVNDSVNDSV

-414 FFRSD
+414 FYRSD

-444 WNLERQIFGDEINIH
+444 WNQERQIFGDEINIH

-495 WFENKELRQLDVDGN
+495 WFEEKELRRLDVDGN
-510 VQVIMFPE
+510 VQVIMFPQ

-532 SHMRLNLKAKQEV
+532 SYMRLNLKPKQEV
-545 DRITLWPE
+545 DRITMWPE
-553 VTGKVTPLYLAKKAD
+553 VTGKVTPLYLARKAD
-568 MYLPQFK
+568 MYLPQFH
-575 WYDTLR
+575 WYDMLR
-581 PQSPEDIYDVSEE
+581 PQTPDDIFDLTEE
-594 KRQLIQTIEGG
+594 QRNLWKSVEGG

-610 GSNATAPAAT
+610 GSNAGVVSQPTQDKETTLQP
-620 VIPQN
+620 VEMP
-625 NNNDNQG
+625 
-632 TNPKPDNNSHE
+632 